1 MPRKHYWPNSLS
13 DQLVLMA
20 NFLVKIPVYG
30 AGLGLTPAQVTAAEA
45 LCEAFIGAVQ
55 STEQCKTTMQAMTQ
69 WRDDILYGE
78 GGPSATPQAP
88 VFPVVGATLY
98 PEGVVKSFMKLRDQI
113 VAAPGYTQAIGE
125 DLGVVGPET
134 SKPAPE
140 SVIPVLKAETST
152 GYWVSVSG
160 SMQGMDAL
168 KVEYSRNGSD
178 FTTVA
183 FLTNTPQGF
192 QIDPQ
197 TPNQPEKGFIRAK
210 FIKKSE
216 EVGQYSAN
224 YPVTLS

>member
-1 MPRKHYWPNSLS
+1 MARKFYWPTSIAE
-13 DQLVLMA
+13 QLILMA

-30 AGLGLTPAQVTAAEA
+30 ATVGLTPAQVTAAEA

-55 STEQCKTTMQAMTQ
+55 STEQSKTTMQAMTQ
-69 WRDDILYGE
+69 WRDGILYGE
-78 GGPSATPQAP
+78 ESSSATPQAP

-98 PEGVVKSFMKLRDQI
+98 PEGVVKRFMKLRDQI
-113 VAAPGYTQAIGE
+113 VAAPGFTTAIGE
-125 DLGVVGPET
+125 DLGVIGAET

-152 GYWVSVSG
+152 GYWVNLAG

-183 FLTNTPQGF
+183 FLTNTPQGI
-192 QIDPQ
+192 QITPQ

>member
-1 MPRKHYWPNSLS
+1 
-13 DQLVLMA
+13 
-20 NFLVKIPVYG
+20 
-30 AGLGLTPAQVTAAEA
+30 
-45 LCEAFIGAVQ
+45 
-55 STEQCKTTMQAMTQ
+55 
-69 WRDDILYGE
+69 
-78 GGPSATPQAP
+78 
-88 VFPVVGATLY
+88 VGATLY
-98 PEGVVKSFMKLRDQI
+98 PEGVVKRFMKLRDQI
-113 VAAPGYTQAIGE
+113 VAAPGFTTAIGE
-125 DLGVVGPET
+125 DLGVIGAET

-152 GYWVSVSG
+152 GYWVNLAG

-183 FLTNTPQGF
+183 FLTNTPQGI
-192 QIDPQ
+192 QITPQ